1 MTKDD
6 YSEAIAD
13 LHRLSSKM
21 NVITILYE
29 VIDSVINDPEHRR
42 NELGALNSPPRMNLA
57 VEMSMQ
63 VLSITLEL
71 IEDLAGFC
79 FAFRRATKKP
89 DKNVAEYLRDWDF
102 GKGKEREENGDPD
115 EFYKNASTDI
125 RFAAEVSGLDPIADW
140 NLARQFKD
148 RFAELRSFRDKYQK
162 WYQGYKHGQRSIPVF
177 STPTGGTPLGPET
190 VWGVFLI
197 PRPLIELEQGGPK
210 VYVDFTESFLA
221 TSREVSSY
229 FETAKKVYAMWLDIR
244 PRLYQKVFSHAPPS

>member
-1 MTKDD
+1 MGKDD

-13 LHRLSSKM
+13 LHKLSSKM

-29 VIDSVINDPEHRR
+29 VIDSVINDPEHRGD
-42 NELGALNSPPRMNLA
+42 ELGPLTSPSRMNLA
-57 VEMSMQ
+57 VELSMQ

-79 FAFRRATKKP
+79 FAFRRATKQP
-89 DKNVAEYLRDWDF
+89 SKNVAEYLRDWDF

-115 EFYKNASTDI
+115 DFYRNVSGDI

-140 NLARQFKD
+140 NQARRIKD

-177 STPTGGTPLGPET
+177 STPTGGTPLGPGT

-197 PRPLIELEQGGPK
+197 PRPLTELESNGPK

-229 FETAKKVYAMWLDIR
+229 FEVAKKTFVMWL
-244 PRLYQKVFSHAPPS
+244 